1 MKHIKLIA
9 LAASIITLNSGNA
22 VADETVF
29 KSPDISGKLNVMVE
43 EKMDRL
49 VKKTYERR
57 EYVRVAEYE
66 NNNVSVIPGSCGK
79 EIVYVSK
86 EIGS

>member
-1 MKHIKLIA
+1 MKRITLIA
-9 LAASIITLNSGNA
+9 LAASIMTLNPGNTFA
-22 VADETVF
+22 EETVF

-57 EYVRVAEYE
+57 VSNRVAEHEIYK
-66 NNNVSVIPGSCGK
+66 VSVDTGSCGQ
-79 EIVYVSK
+79 EIVYVSN
-86 EIGS
+86 EVGS